1 MKGKVFK
8 DGQEITVPSSE
19 SALCLCMLCMGGKCW
34 KPN

>member
-8 DGQEITVPSSE
+8 DGQEITVTSSE
-19 SALCLCMLCMGGKCW
+19 SALCLCVLCMGGKRR